1 MCTHACSPLIKMEH
15 ITQSSCEDK
24 SLHLCCFDYPHSV
37 SGHLPPSC
45 SFSMRRKLYQSSRH
59 WARSPAGEQRQSR
72 LAAIQTASSSLPL
85 MTDISQTLL
94 PVLLFVDI
102 HIISQ
107 WTPDSHLHDNRRMS
121 VPDLPV
127 VFIFTVSS
135 WLFRMISVP
144 PDLSSSAPI
153 RHDHEV
159 TSEVFWEPLTSP
171 VVPSANVFIFFT
183 KNI

>member
-1 MCTHACSPLIKMEH
+1 MCTHACSLLIKMEH

-72 LAAIQTASSSLPL
+72 LAAIQTASSSLTL
-85 MTDISQTLL
+85 MTDISHTLL
-94 PVLLFVDI
+94 SVLFVEI

-107 WTPDSHLHDNRRMS
+107 WTPDNYLHDNRRMS
-121 VPDLPV
+121 VPVYCMSAEGPV
-127 VFIFTVSS
+127 WCLYWVFKSPSCFH
-135 WLFRMISVP
+135 FGPASVK
-144 PDLSSSAPI
+144 
-153 RHDHEV
+153 DHH
-159 TSEVFWEPLTSP
+159 
-171 VVPSANVFIFFT
+171 
-183 KNI
+183 